1 MGKAADITL
10 AALTASFPV
19 EQQPLLRALIEEIND
34 LISRTQRR
42 TRQNRMLLAQCVE
55 SARQLLA
62 LSNPGAIPGTYGSHG
77 QVRATYTADR
87 MAAAVA

>member
-1 MGKAADITL
+1 
-10 AALTASFPV
+10 
-19 EQQPLLRALIEEIND
+19 
-34 LISRTQRR
+34 
-42 TRQNRMLLAQCVE
+42 MLLAQCVE